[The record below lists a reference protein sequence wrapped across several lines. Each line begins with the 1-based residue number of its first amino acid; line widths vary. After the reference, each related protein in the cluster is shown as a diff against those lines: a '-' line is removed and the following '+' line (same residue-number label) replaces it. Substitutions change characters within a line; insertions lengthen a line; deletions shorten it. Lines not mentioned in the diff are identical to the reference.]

1 MTSMRERQKAMCG
14 FIGMIRNNPGLPNEA
29 EMYLFKKQNNI
40 ITHRGPDD
48 EGYFH
53 DDYVSFGFRRLS
65 IIDLESGQQP
75 LSYHDEKVWLIFNGE
90 IYNYVELRDELQKE
104 GYAFAT
110 ESDTEVIA
118 ALFAKHK
125 ENAFQYLR
133 GMFSILIWD
142 KENETLYGVRDP
154 FGIKPMFYYET
165 EDGTIFASEKK
176 SISFMTK
183 REEVNYDA
191 LQHYLSFQ
199 FVPEPMTMT
208 EKIMKVEPGHYFVK
222 KPDEPIAF
230 TRYWHASFNPVLMD
244 KWDWIKNIQDV
255 LYDSVNVHMRSD
267 VPVGSFLSGGID
279 STIIVAMAKEF
290 NPNIKT
296 FSVGFEREGFS
307 EIDVA
312 KETAEKL
319 HVENISYVIS
329 PEEYVEKLPKIMWH
343 MDDPLADPSCVPLYF
358 VAREARKH
366 VTVVLSGE
374 GSDELFGGYN
384 IYREPDSLKMFHT
397 IPTPARHLL
406 QRVAGA
412 LPEGVRGKSFLE
424 RGTTPLRERYIG
436 NAKMFEEDEKR
447 QILKYYNQHL
457 SYREITGKLFD
468 HVADYPLVNQMQ
480 YVDIHTWM
488 RGDILLKADRMTMA
502 NSLELRVPFLD
513 KEVFRIAS
521 EIPVNLKIANRT
533 TKSLLREASRG
544 IIPDHVLD
552 RKKLG
557 FPVPIRHWLKD
568 ELNSWAKQL
577 IHDSQTG
584 HILHKA
590 YILGLLDAHCQG
602 KGDYS
607 RKIWTVLMFMLWHQ
621 IFVEKKYDMSDLK
634 KPEYEIASF
643 RDPAP
648 IA

>member
-1 MTSMRERQKAMCG
+1 MCG
-14 FIGMIRNNPGLPNEA
+14 FIGMIRNNPSIPNEESMNA
-29 EMYLFKKQNNI
+29 FKNQNDI

-65 IIDLESGQQP
+65 IIDLDSGGQP
-75 LSYHDEKVWLIFNGE
+75 LSYDNDKLWLIFNGE
-90 IYNYVELRDELQKE
+90 IYNYVELRKELADE
-104 GYAFAT
+104 GYEFAT

-118 ALFAKHK
+118 ALFSKHK

-133 GMFSILIWD
+133 GMFSILVWD
-142 KENETLYGVRDP
+142 KENETFYGARDP
-154 FGIKPMFYYET
+154 FGIKPLFYYET
-165 EDGTIFASEKK
+165 EESALFASEKK
-176 SISFMTK
+176 SITLMMDKKDVSH
-183 REEVNYDA
+183 EA

-208 EKIMKVEPGHYFVK
+208 PGIKKVEPGHYFVK
-222 KPDEPIAF
+222 QPGEAIVF
-230 TRYWHASFNPVLMD
+230 TRYWHATFNPILME
-244 KWDWIKNIQDV
+244 KQNWIKRIQDV
-255 LYDSVNVHMRSD
+255 MYDSVNVHMRSD

-279 STIIVAMAKEF
+279 STIIVAMAKEI

-307 EIDVA
+307 EVDVA

-319 HVENISYVIS
+319 DVENISYIIS
-329 PEEYVEKLPKIMWH
+329 PEEYIEKLPKIMWH

-366 VTVVLSGE
+366 VKVVLSGE

-384 IYREPDSLKMFHT
+384 IYREPESLKMFNS
-397 IPTPARHLL
+397 IPNPAKGLL
-406 QRVAGA
+406 ARVADV
-412 LPEGVRGKSFLE
+412 LPEGVRGKSFLA

-436 NAKMFEEDEKR
+436 NAKMFEDEEKR
-447 QILKYYNQHL
+447 QLLKQYNENI
-457 SYREITGKLFD
+457 SYHQITGKLFD
-468 HVADYPLVNQMQ
+468 YVADYPLVNQMQ

-488 RGDILLKADRMTMA
+488 RGDILLKADRVTMA

-513 KEVFRIAS
+513 KEVFRVAN
-521 EIPVNLKIANRT
+521 EIPVDLKIANGA
-533 TKSLLREASRG
+533 TKAILREASRG

-568 ELNSWAKQL
+568 ELNGWAKQL
-577 IHDSQTG
+577 IKDSQTDDL
-584 HILHKA
+584 LHKS
-590 YILGLLDAHCQG
+590 YILNLLEAHCQG

-621 IFVEKKYDMSDLK
+621 IHVENKFDISELS
-634 KPEYEIASF
+634 KPENELVGAL
-643 RDPAP
+643 R
-648 IA
+648 